1 MQDNL
6 FAFLQNEFRSGFLLA
21 DPLQICSVAFLEH
34 LSDFIEAQHGPNCPR
49 CDAVVSDYRR
59 QLRHLERWVRWLL
72 PRRRGGGRP

>member
-6 FAFLQNEFRSGFLLA
+6 FEFLQNEHRAGFLQVPPEQFTL
-21 DPLQICSVAFLEH
+21 AFLEH
-34 LSDFIEAQHGPNCPR
+34 LAQFIEAQHGPQCPR

-59 QLRHLERWVRWLL
+59 QIENLSKWVRWLL